1 MNKLP
6 LLSALNAPPIALAIY
21 DAEERLSYWNRRVI
35 EYYPGLESWLRVGLT
50 LADVLRMMI
59 DISYPALHDEAKK
72 RMAATLLA
80 NYRRPDHYE
89 VRRITD
95 RTLYIQHHRTPEG
108 GVISTHTDISRYAD
122 VIKAEQRLH
131 SDFILAAETSRIG
144 IWEWDL
150 ATDELQVNDA
160 LLLLLD
166 IPRTNPVLSGSL
178 WTQAFPADCLAHFT
192 QSIRQASRAILPIF
206 ACEAKV
212 QRTDERYGWVS
223 LQGQIVQQGM
233 HGEVQRVIGTL
244 QDITEHKEAEASSR
258 QSVEIAKAASQ
269 AKSEFL
275 ANMSHE
281 IRTPMNG
288 ILGMTQLCLETELN
302 QEQRDYI
309 TMAYSSA
316 RALLKI
322 IDDILD
328 FSKIEAGKISLDPE
342 DFALRPLIQE
352 ITRPLTPKFSEKNVE
367 LLVDIHPDVADEI
380 YGDPLRLRQILTNLI
395 GNALKFTPA
404 GEVVLRIEPVADDPH
419 RLLFSIRDSGIG
431 IAKDK
436 QKVIFESF
444 SQADNSTTRK
454 YGGTG
459 LGLTISARLVAM
471 MGGELQVD
479 SDAGR
484 GSCFY
489 FSLPVLSGARRESVG
504 WPQTLAGIEVLV
516 VDDNATN
523 LRLLSDLL
531 RNMGLKPTLAGS
543 GKEALALMNNR
554 APFPLVLLDAQ
565 MPEMDGMALALEIMS
580 TPSLRHCTLIM
591 LSSTGSRI
599 DKAVLKKVG
608 VSFFLMK
615 PIDAEELFAAME
627 QALMPMLPSA
637 PAAAPPTDKPPVNAA
652 APRYHLLIA
661 EDNPINQKLALSF
674 IGKLGHS
681 ADLAGNGAEALNRL
695 QTARYDVILMDLQ
708 MPEMDG
714 VEAVQAIRQAER
726 RQPAGEPTQ
735 RIIAMTAHAMKGDRE
750 KCLQLGFDGYIAKPI
765 LLEKL
770 AEEITQVVAAPV
782 LAFDYPLALAQLDND
797 PALFNE
803 LAAMFIDELP
813 GLLNTLQAA
822 IAAQTC
828 DEIKRC
834 AHRLK
839 GETLHFAGSP
849 LTPCLQ
855 AIEQAAGARDLA
867 SLPSL
872 QSQLA
877 PLSRQLRDALIAI
890 VEAT

>member
-504 WPQTLAGIEVLV
+504 WPQTLAGIEVL
-516 VDDNATN
+516 
-523 LRLLSDLL
+523 
-531 RNMGLKPTLAGS
+531 
-543 GKEALALMNNR
+543 
-554 APFPLVLLDAQ
+554 
-565 MPEMDGMALALEIMS
+565 
-580 TPSLRHCTLIM
+580 
-591 LSSTGSRI
+591 
-599 DKAVLKKVG
+599 
-608 VSFFLMK
+608 
-615 PIDAEELFAAME
+615 
-627 QALMPMLPSA
+627 
-637 PAAAPPTDKPPVNAA
+637 
-652 APRYHLLIA
+652 
-661 EDNPINQKLALSF
+661 
-674 IGKLGHS
+674 
-681 ADLAGNGAEALNRL
+681 
-695 QTARYDVILMDLQ
+695 
-708 MPEMDG
+708 
-714 VEAVQAIRQAER
+714 
-726 RQPAGEPTQ
+726 
-735 RIIAMTAHAMKGDRE
+735 
-750 KCLQLGFDGYIAKPI
+750 
-765 LLEKL
+765 
-770 AEEITQVVAAPV
+770 
-782 LAFDYPLALAQLDND
+782 
-797 PALFNE
+797 
-803 LAAMFIDELP
+803 
-813 GLLNTLQAA
+813 
-822 IAAQTC
+822 
-828 DEIKRC
+828 
-834 AHRLK
+834 
-839 GETLHFAGSP
+839 
-849 LTPCLQ
+849 
-855 AIEQAAGARDLA
+855 
-867 SLPSL
+867 
-872 QSQLA
+872 
-877 PLSRQLRDALIAI
+877 
-890 VEAT
+890 